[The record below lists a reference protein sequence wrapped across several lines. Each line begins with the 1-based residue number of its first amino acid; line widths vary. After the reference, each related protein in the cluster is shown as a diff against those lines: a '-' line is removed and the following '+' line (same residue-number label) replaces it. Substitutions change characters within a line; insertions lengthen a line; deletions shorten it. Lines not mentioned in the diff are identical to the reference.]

1 MMTHLNH
8 KLYVLF
14 VICSFFSKLTI
25 SSLTDVTSKSLGVN
39 SEGSIAAFGD
49 FNADKHI
56 DIFVLLENGRPTYLM
71 FSMKQETGYHV
82 TSNTE
87 CKMGGMVRI
96 ELEPWH
102 CQSKAE
108 DPYRIQDLI
117 DISKQGGDC
126 VTITGVLPG
135 DYNGDNQMDILI
147 TCQSQGQT
155 DISVSVYIY
164 WGSQRN
170 INVDKLVD
178 QPMILDVNGDMIPDL
193 FGEKSPGQRYF
204 WIFGD
209 SKTNYTEV
217 PISNSSIPGGFLPLK
232 QPQSSAFVDMNGD
245 LNADLCVLSEINSK
259 PQLEIWHRTT
269 EEPNFVFFQN
279 IPLMPEGM
287 KMYGQASFVDLDGNG
302 VIDMLIP
309 VCKDELCTQSFI
321 SVMHKIGDKYQW
333 ALLPISF
340 TSLDMIW
347 GFFPNT
353 KSPGIN
359 YNTNTLR
366 MGDFNLDGYPD
377 ILTVIQNTTKGNMTQ
392 RAVMLYNVP
401 CQGSQCGGFS
411 RTFQISWRTSFHGIK
426 EKGLLPAFYDYHE
439 NGILDVIVTTQTED
453 KNYKI
458 HLWQHT
464 FTEDACF
471 LKVMVLS
478 GLCYNNCPLNKEP
491 YGVNQPGPVVKYNTL
506 DNNGDPQTGT
516 GIPTQE
522 KKTKT
527 KTFKSIIP
535 NSQIVIIPYPIND
548 PSSRLVLLTG
558 AALLGTCGF
567 IAGIVGIL
575 HWREKV
581 EDKKEKLQE
590 AHKFHFDAM

>member
-1 MMTHLNH
+1 MA
-8 KLYVLF
+8 
-14 VICSFFSKLTI
+14 
-25 SSLTDVTSKSLGVN
+25 
-39 SEGSIAAFGD
+39 E
-49 FNADKHI
+49 
-56 DIFVLLENGRPTYLM
+56 
-71 FSMKQETGYHV
+71 
-82 TSNTE
+82 
-87 CKMGGMVRI
+87 
-96 ELEPWH
+96 
-102 CQSKAE
+102 AE

-170 INVDKLVD
+170 INVEQKPFHLPDKLVD

-217 PISNSSIPGGFLPLK
+217 PISNNSIPGGFLPLK

-245 LNADLCVLSEINSK
+245 LNADLCVLSEINGK

-269 EEPNFVFFQN
+269 GEPNFVFFQN

-411 RTFQISWRTSFHGIK
+411 RTFQISWGTSFHGIK

-516 GIPTQE
+516 ACQLTQSSHFSLQLPFSIFGLGQTPNFVDELKAGIPTQE

-548 PSSRLVLLTG
+548 PSSWSNKLFVTPSRLVLLTG